1 MELKLLDVFKREWL
15 YIFKTPKIFAILF
28 IVPIAYTL
36 LFGYAYSAH
45 TLTEIKTVVVD
56 YDNSQL
62 SRQIIQAFHESESF
76 QITGYVNNEKEIEEA
91 LALGEVKVGL
101 VIPENF
107 YGSLIKGENVPLL
120 TLIDGSNLIFTN
132 YATRAANTIVSTYS
146 FGTSATK
153 LQQAG
158 LHEAEVI
165 STLSHIPYRSRI
177 LYNPTS
183 NYSTFLVYGLVG
195 TILQQV
201 LFLGVSLTITREK
214 ENGMWSHFAQWK
226 YTPWN
231 LALVKTAPYFLINLI
246 NTLTTL
252 YLCLYLFKLP
262 LEGNVLPLFVLSCSF
277 AFSVLGFGYLASL
290 FADTQLTATQVTMLV
305 AVPSFV
311 LSGYTWPF
319 EGIPNF
325 LVGVAQALP
334 LTHYLEGFRHIV
346 IKGNSW
352 DYIWNDIIS
361 LLLIGMISFLLAFL
375 ATRFLFFRENKGTLL
390 SDAKDPFRLDNPE
403 VLNSVSETNQ
413 YRVEK

>member
-15 YIFKTPKIFAILF
+15 YIFKTPKNFAILF

-36 LFGYAYSAH
+36 LFGYAYSAN

-195 TILQQV
+195 AILQQV

-277 AFSVLGFGYLASL
+277 AFSVLGIGYLASL

-325 LVGVAQALP
+325 LVGVAQTLP